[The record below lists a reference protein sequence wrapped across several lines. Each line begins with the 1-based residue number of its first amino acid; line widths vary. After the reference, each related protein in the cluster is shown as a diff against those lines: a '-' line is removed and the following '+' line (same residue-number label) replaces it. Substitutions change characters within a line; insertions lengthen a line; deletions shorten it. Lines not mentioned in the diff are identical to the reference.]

1 MVLFGTIV
9 KRYARYGLDRLS
21 DMMTAGPL
29 WSRRVWLY
37 FPMQTLFQHGLELLN
52 QGSYFHAHDV
62 LEEVWREVRGDER
75 LFYQGVVQVAIAMHH
90 FSKSN
95 LIGAQSVLA
104 KARRNLDP
112 YPATFGGIDLADLR
126 HQLARWDAAMAVG
139 GPYPAPVR
147 IQSLVPDARIT
158 L

>member
-1 MVLFGTIV
+1 
-9 KRYARYGLDRLS
+9 
-21 DMMTAGPL
+21 
-29 WSRRVWLY
+29 
-37 FPMQTLFQHGLELLN
+37 MQTLFQHGLELLN

-62 LEEVWREVRGDER
+62 LEEVWREVRGEDR

-95 LIGAQSVLA
+95 MIGAQSVLA

-112 YPATFGGIDLADLR
+112 YPATFGGIDLGDLR
-126 HQLARWDAAMAVG
+126 FQLAQWDAAMADG
-139 GPYPAPVR
+139 GPYPAPVQVR
-147 IQSLVPDARIT
+147 TLVSNARIT